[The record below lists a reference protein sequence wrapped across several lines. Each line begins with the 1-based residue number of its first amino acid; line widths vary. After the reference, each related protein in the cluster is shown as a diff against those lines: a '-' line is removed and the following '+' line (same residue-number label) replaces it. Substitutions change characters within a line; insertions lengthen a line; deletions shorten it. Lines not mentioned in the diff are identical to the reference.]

1 MASRLH
7 SNPFFVLYV
16 SMTLPLPP
24 SHCHVVTP
32 SAQDAGLCTLSVKSE
47 MKASTVSC
55 AWRRIAG
62 LLHLTP
68 LFIRCLVTMKTL
80 LRATTS
86 SWFAIMLRVTRT
98 SSIVHTRPAIAVS
111 RVQQRH
117 HVPHCLLLSQRCRV
131 GRIRSTSSAL
141 VATST
146 ATIDLCCV
154 LSQGCG

>member
-1 MASRLH
+1 
-7 SNPFFVLYV
+7 
-16 SMTLPLPP
+16 MTLPLTR
-24 SHCHVVTP
+24 SHCPAVTP

-47 MKASTVSC
+47 MKANTVSC

-62 LLHLTP
+62 LLHLTA
-68 LFIRCLVTMKTL
+68 LFIRCLLTMKTL

-86 SWFAIMLRVTRT
+86 SWFAIMLPVTRT

-111 RVQQRH
+111 RVQRRH

-131 GRIRSTSSAL
+131 ERIRNTSSAL

-146 ATIDLCCV
+146 VIIDPCCV
-154 LSQGCG
+154 LSQRCG